1 MGFGSSLDYLLFG
14 ALALLGLGLTEWTA
28 RRWRRLR
35 VISPLVWCLAAA
47 VLMGGWFLVNHA
59 GNQKRHHV
67 RMLLEGLAR
76 TYAMDLSRM
85 GHSRLSL
92 DTDPQDPQYLRMI
105 EAQIRWLK
113 AKPVVADI
121 YTLRPLADG
130 TVALLVDSETDY
142 DGDGCYSGDRE
153 ARTPIGT
160 PFGSPTPGMST
171 ALRGKPD
178 FNDSPHTDSWGTWIS
193 AAVPLLDEAGHVE
206 AILGVNYHADEWR
219 RAIATS
225 RLLSIAFIAVLLV
238 ILVASSV
245 TSALY
250 HAQLNENQRARQA
263 RTQSEA
269 LLHATINSSQD
280 AIITTDSAG
289 VILTFNP
296 AAEAMFGRTAEEMV
310 GQKFSTLLPP
320 EQRRGYDELL
330 SLYLATKTPLGTISR
345 LLELSA
351 ARRGGELFP
360 IEVSLSAGEAAGQ
373 HFVTAVIRDIT
384 HRKQIE
390 EELATHR
397 QQLEHLVAKHSER
410 LLAAQRQLLHNEK
423 LASVGQLA
431 AGVAHE
437 INTPIQYVGDNL
449 RALSESFDDLL
460 NIQNKYRELVTLVK
474 TGLPTEETI
483 SAIEAAASE
492 CDLDF
497 LIEDTP
503 KAIAQGLEG
512 VARVTH
518 IVRAMKDFSHVD
530 RGEVSAV
537 DINHALESTLT
548 VARNEYKYVADIET
562 DFGQLPPV
570 ECFASEMNQVFLNV
584 LVNAAQAIAETGRRG
599 TITLRTRHIADQ
611 VEVTIHDT
619 GAGIPEAV
627 RAKVFDPFYTT
638 KAVGKGSGQGLNI
651 AHQIV
656 VRRHGGTIDFDTETG
671 TGTTFV
677 IRIPVRMP
685 AGAESRQGDV

>member
-1 MGFGSSLDYLLFG
+1 MPWTRRRFVAQAAAATF
-14 ALALLGLGLTEWTA
+14 LGLPAGFRRRSAYAAGPAGPRSPLRKIHLDDARAFGEVKHLFANDYPGMKLSLIEVDGQRALGADHGGMKVFWVYGGAGVVFLPEGYRTQEGGSQPLPAEYKTESIDPAFAGLL
-28 RRWRRLR
+28 RRLKAG
-35 VISPLVWCLAAA
+35 ISSVS
-47 VLMGGWFLVNHA
+47 
-59 GNQKRHHV
+59 
-67 RMLLEGLAR
+67 AR
-76 TYAMDLSRM
+76 A
-85 GHSRLSL
+85 
-92 DTDPQDPQYLRMI
+92 
-105 EAQIRWLK
+105 
-113 AKPVVADI
+113 
-121 YTLRPLADG
+121 
-130 TVALLVDSETDY
+130 
-142 DGDGCYSGDRE
+142 
-153 ARTPIGT
+153 
-160 PFGSPTPGMST
+160 
-171 ALRGKPD
+171 
-178 FNDSPHTDSWGTWIS
+178 
-193 AAVPLLDEAGHVE
+193 AGHVE